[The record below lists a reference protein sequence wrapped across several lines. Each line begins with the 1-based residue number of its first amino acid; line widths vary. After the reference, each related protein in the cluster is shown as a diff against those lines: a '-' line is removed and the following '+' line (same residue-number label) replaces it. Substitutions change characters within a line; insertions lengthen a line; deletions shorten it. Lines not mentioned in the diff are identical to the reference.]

1 MRDND
6 MIFSAAQSVLS
17 TAESTYSKNILS
29 QSTSSGGTVGVP
41 QPFDNPH
48 AWFWECTVNYGASG
62 GSTASTITFA
72 LQDFTSNAFTTP
84 IVRLTTAAV
93 LKAALT
99 TGAILIKAPLPYV
112 LRQHLRCYYTVSS
125 AGVALTAFKVN
136 SWLDTF

>member
-1 MRDND
+1 MRDYKLRL
-6 MIFSAAQSVLS
+6 SAAQSVLS
-17 TAESTYSKNILS
+17 TAESTYSLDILN
-29 QSTSSGGTVGVP
+29 QTSPAGTTIGVP
-41 QPFDNPH
+41 QPFDQPH
-48 AWFWECTVNYGASG
+48 AWYWECTVNYGASG

-112 LRQHLRCYYTVSS
+112 MREFIRNYYTVSS
-125 AGVALTAFKVN
+125 GGVALTAFKVN
-136 SWLDTF
+136 SWIDTF